1 MRLIDADKITAKVIV
16 RNMGVDYGFV
26 ACAIIDMLKNQ
37 PTAYNLNMVV
47 EQLAELADKA
57 NDKILE
63 SGELQQYYDGYE
75 DGVRAAIEIAKDG
88 RANEKKV

>member
-1 MRLIDADKITAKVIV
+1 
-16 RNMGVDYGFV
+16 MGVDYGFV

-47 EQLAELADKA
+47 EQLEELADKS

-63 SGELQQYYDGYE
+63 AGELQQYYDGYE

-88 RANEKKV
+88 YSK

>member
-47 EQLAELADKA
+47 EQLEELADKA

-63 SGELQQYYDGYE
+63 DAALCLYYDGYKDAMRTAVE
-75 DGVRAAIEIAKDG
+75 VVKGGGVDAF
-88 RANEKKV
+88 

>member
-1 MRLIDADKITAKVIV
+1 MDLWH
-16 RNMGVDYGFV
+16 G
-26 ACAIIDMLKNQ
+26 AIIDMLKNQ

-63 SGELQQYYDGYE
+63 AGELQQYYDGYE